1 MMFSYL
7 LKRKRKRDAAL
18 EYPDYFWTVDSG
30 HEPFSDEYIAEL
42 IGNITPEQIAMF
54 VEVIS
59 RWQLTMEE
67 AADSVASHFAMLEYI
82 PMDKES
88 YVDIQMWADRMRS
101 KADVMTKR
109 RVIQRPHNSR
119 RRMVSQ
125 RQRRQYS
132 RRRR

>member
-1 MMFSYL
+1 
-7 LKRKRKRDAAL
+7 
-18 EYPDYFWTVDSG
+18 
-30 HEPFSDEYIAEL
+30 YIAEL